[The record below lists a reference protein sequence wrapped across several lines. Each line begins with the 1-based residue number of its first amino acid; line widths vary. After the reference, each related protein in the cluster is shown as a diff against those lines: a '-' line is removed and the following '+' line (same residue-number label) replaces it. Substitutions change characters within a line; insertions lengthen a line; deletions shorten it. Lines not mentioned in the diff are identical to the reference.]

1 MVTNIQKPGK
11 FIMQDFYVDD
21 GLRSVD
27 TPEEATKLLNDT
39 RAIYSKG
46 NLWVHKLLSNKSDV
60 LKSFPEADVNLMQSS
75 VFELLYLF
83 IYYLKRFS

>member
-1 MVTNIQKPGK
+1 
-11 FIMQDFYVDD
+11 MQDFYVDD
-21 GLRSVD
+21 GVD

-46 NLWVHKLLSNKSDV
+46 NLWVHKLLSNIRDV
-60 LKSFPEADVNLMQSS
+60 LKPFPEADVNLKQSG

-83 IYYLKRFS
+83 IILRGFHKSVQITKRIC